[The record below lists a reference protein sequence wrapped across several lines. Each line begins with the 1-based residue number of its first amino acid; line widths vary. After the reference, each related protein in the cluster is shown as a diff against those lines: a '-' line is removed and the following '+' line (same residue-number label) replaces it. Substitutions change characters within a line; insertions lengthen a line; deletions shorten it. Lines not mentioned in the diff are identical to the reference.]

1 MKMSKEKEEEV
12 REVAKEVGEDA
23 EKKEIL
29 WKDKK
34 RPFFGLP
41 LSFTKYTL
49 WTDKLLIDKGFFVR
63 RQNEVRL
70 YRIVDFSVRQNIIQ
84 RIFGVGD
91 IVVSSSDNSEADFV
105 IKEVKKPYQVKDM
118 ISERVEKERV
128 KNKVI
133 AGEFLK

>member
-1 MKMSKEKEEEV
+1 MSKEEKIEEV
-12 REVAKEVGEDA
+12 ETVAKEVGEDA

-29 WKDKK
+29 WQDKK
-34 RPFFGLP
+34 RPFVGLP

-49 WTDKLLIDKGFFVR
+49 WPDKLVIDVGFFVR

-70 YRIVDFSVRQNIIQ
+70 YRIVDFSVRQNLIQ
-84 RIFGVGD
+84 RMFGIGD

-105 IKEVKKPYQVKDM
+105 IREVKKPYEVKDK
-118 ISERVEKERV
+118 ISDRVEKERV

>member
-1 MKMSKEKEEEV
+1 MSKEMEEEV
-12 REVAKEVGEDA
+12 KEVAKEIGEDA

-70 YRIVDFSVRQNIIQ
+70 YRIVDFSVRQNLIQ

>member
-1 MKMSKEKEEEV
+1 MSKENEEEV
-12 REVAKEVGEDA
+12 KEVAKEIGEDA

-63 RQNEVRL
+63 KQNEVRL

>member
-1 MKMSKEKEEEV
+1 MSKEEKIEEV
-12 REVAKEVGEDA
+12 EAVAKEVGEDA

-29 WKDKK
+29 WQDKK

-49 WTDKLLIDKGFFVR
+49 WTDKLVIDVGFFVR

-70 YRIVDFSVRQNIIQ
+70 YRIVDFSVRQNLIQ
-84 RIFGVGD
+84 RMFGIGD

-105 IKEVKKPYQVKDM
+105 IREVKKPYEVKDK
-118 ISERVEKERV
+118 ISDRVEKERV

>member
-1 MKMSKEKEEEV
+1 MSKEKKEEV
-12 REVAKEVGEDA
+12 KKVAKEVGEDA

-63 RQNEVRL
+63 KQNEVRL

>member
-1 MKMSKEKEEEV
+1 MSKEEKAEEV
-12 REVAKEVGEDA
+12 KEVAREVGEDA

-29 WKDKK
+29 WQDKK

-63 RQNEVRL
+63 KQNEVRL

-118 ISERVEKERV
+118 ISDRVEKERV

>member
-1 MKMSKEKEEEV
+1 MVMSKEKKEEV
-12 REVAKEVGEDA
+12 KEVAKEVGEDA

-49 WTDKLLIDKGFFVR
+49 WTDKIVIDKGFFVR
-63 RQNEVRL
+63 KQNEVRL
-70 YRIVDFSVRQNIIQ
+70 YRIVDFSVRQNILQ

-91 IVVSSSDNSEADFV
+91 IVVSSSDNTEADFV
-105 IKEVKKPYQVKDM
+105 IDEVKKPYDVKDM
-118 ISERVEKERV
+118 ISDRVEKERV

>member
-1 MKMSKEKEEEV
+1 MSKEKEEEV
-12 REVAKEVGEDA
+12 KEVAKEIGEDA

-63 RQNEVRL
+63 KQNEVRL